1 MTIIGVFNFKGN
13 NMPHVIVE
21 CSEKGLVK
29 DCDQLLLS
37 INQALLDT
45 KEFVAADIKS
55 RCYVPNYVL
64 SGLDQSYDAFIAIS
78 LKIMPG
84 RNDAVQQDMAER
96 ILAAV
101 QAELTDGYD
110 QKVQIMVEVTE
121 LNVKQYHKI
130 VV

>member
-1 MTIIGVFNFKGN
+1 
-13 NMPHVIVE
+13 MPHVIIE
-21 CSEKGLVK
+21 CSEKDLVK

-55 RCYVPNYVL
+55 RCYVPDYVL
-64 SGLDQSYDAFIAIS
+64 SGLDQSQDAFISIS

-84 RNDAVQQDMAER
+84 RNDAVQKDMAEKV
-96 ILAAV
+96 LAAV
-101 QAELTDGYD
+101 QSELTDGYAK
-110 QKVQIMVEVTE
+110 KVQIMVEVTE

-130 VV
+130 TV

>member
-1 MTIIGVFNFKGN
+1 MTIIGAFIFEENK
-13 NMPHVIVE
+13 MPHVIIE

-37 INQALLDT
+37 VNQALLDT
-45 KEFVAADIKS
+45 KEFVAEDIKS
-55 RCYVPNYVL
+55 RCYIPDYVL
-64 SGLDQSYDAFIAIS
+64 SGLDKSEDAFISIG

-84 RNDAVQQDMAER
+84 RNDAVQKDMAER

-101 QAELTDGYD
+101 KAELSNSDG
-110 QKVQIMVEVTE
+110 KNVQIMVEVTE

-130 VV
+130 TV